1 MKNAHQDGR
10 VLDVTLAAAVTSG
23 QVVTQGRLLGIAV
36 TNGAVGDTIAVHV
49 EGVFRLPK
57 LPAAVINTGD
67 PVTWDINPGRVI
79 VTGATSGDVE
89 NFGYAVA
96 SAASGTN
103 EVLVRLCPG
112 AGVPASG
119 A

>member
-10 VLDVTLAAAVTSG
+10 VLDVLLAADVASG
-23 QVVTQGRLLGIAV
+23 GVIAQGRLFGIAV
-36 TNGAVGDTIAVHV
+36 TNGKSGDTVAAHV

-57 LPAAVINTGD
+57 LSTAVVAAGAAVHWDVSAGEVIVASTATGD
-67 PVTWDINPGRVI
+67 I
-79 VTGATSGDVE
+79 E

-96 SAASGTN
+96 AAGNGTT

-112 AGVPASG
+112 AGVPKPA
-119 A
+119 

>member
-10 VLDVTLAAAVTSG
+10 VLDVTLETAVESG
-23 QVVTQGRLLGIAV
+23 GVVTKGRMLGVAV
-36 TNGAVGDTIAVHV
+36 SKGAVGATIAVHV

-57 LPAAVINTGD
+57 LSTAVIAVGD
-67 PVTWDINPGRVI
+67 PVTWDVSASRVI
-79 VTGATSGDVE
+79 VAAAAVPDVE

-96 SAASGTN
+96 AAGN
-103 EVLVRLCPG
+103 GVGEVLVRLCPG
-112 AGVPASG
+112 AGIPKA

>member
-1 MKNAHQDGR
+1 MKNGYQDGR
-10 VLDVTLAAAVTSG
+10 VLDVTLGAAVTSG
-23 QVVTQGRLLGIAV
+23 SVVSQGRLLGIAV

-57 LPAAVINTGD
+57 LGTAVINTGD
-67 PVTWDINPGRVI
+67 PVHWDVSPGRVI
-79 VTGATSGDVE
+79 VASTTTGDVE
-89 NFGYAVA
+89 NFGYAVE
-96 SAASGTN
+96 SAGNGST

-112 AGVPASG
+112 QGVPKA